1 MFFLFGFGKQTIKK
15 MGKIKEHVCSHCH
28 KPSQC
33 ILVKVVDW
41 FTIFFIPIFPYLT
54 RYALTCPLCDNAR
67 ELSREELTE
76 IATELMPL
84 DAADSVDPDHTGE
97 HEDDSDEWFFGGDSE
112 KKSLFNTTNKYE
124 GKTPTQI
131 AYLSKLEAREKEI
144 EAREGKS
151 VQDDAEAGKAQE
163 EPAAAEVTEAGEAP
177 SRHVAQEADE
187 ARKTHKPHT
196 ADEANI
202 ADEIH
207 AGHKDKAGKEEEA
220 AKTADTESRLAG
232 TVPSVPGAPGKQE
245 GAGTLASNAREKALE
260 AREKA
265 LAAREMALAAR
276 EKAVDVREKAL
287 DVREASRR

>member
-15 MGKIKEHVCSHCH
+15 MGKIKERVCSHCH

-41 FTIFFIPIFPYLT
+41 FTIFFIPVFPYLT

-67 ELSREELTE
+67 ELSREELSE
-76 IATELMPL
+76 IAAELMPL

-97 HEDDSDEWFFGGDSE
+97 REDDSDDWFFGGDSE
-112 KKSLFNTTNKYE
+112 KKSLLNSTNKYE

-131 AYLSKLEAREKEI
+131 AYLSKLEAREKEL
-144 EAREGKS
+144 EAQEGKAT
-151 VQDDAEAGKAQE
+151 QDDIEEAGIAQE
-163 EPAAAEVTEAGEAP
+163 GPATTDVTEAKKAP
-177 SRHVAQEADE
+177 SHPKAKEAQEASE
-187 ARKTHKPHT
+187 VR
-196 ADEANI
+196 EVYR
-202 ADEIH
+202 EQ
-207 AGHKDKAGKEEEA
+207 KAGKEEEA
-220 AKTADTESRLAG
+220 AKTASSETRFSGTEQSL
-232 TVPSVPGAPGKQE
+232 PGARGKQE
-245 GAGTLASNAREKALE
+245 DAKALAVNAREKALE

-287 DVREASRR
+287 DVREASKR